1 MQFPDFTGEAEG
13 EYDFN
18 NCVRAGVSPRQVSPL
33 VRTMSIPIPTR
44 VREHAAWC
52 SVTLCFY
59 LSKAKGLQV
68 YDVWNKVIKH
78 VQDKIG
84 YVRSGARTENRTT
97 ITITS
102 NIDVFA
108 QDMELYDLQANLEEL
123 TQCRVHIDHVITI
136 N

>member
-1 MQFPDFTGEAEG
+1 MQFPSGEAEG
-13 EYDFN
+13 EYEFN
-18 NCVRAGVSPRQVSPL
+18 NCVRVGVSPL

-44 VREHAAWC
+44 VRERPAWC
-52 SVTLCFY
+52 SVSLCIY
-59 LSKAKGLQV
+59 ISKAKGLRI
-68 YDVWNKVIKH
+68 YDVWDKVIKH
-78 VQDKIG
+78 VHSKIG

-102 NIDVFA
+102 KIDVFK
-108 QDMELYDLQANLEEL
+108 DMELCELQVELEEQ

>member
-1 MQFPDFTGEAEG
+1 MQFPSGEAEG

-18 NCVRAGVSPRQVSPL
+18 NCVRAGVSPRRVSPL

-44 VREHAAWC
+44 VRERPAWC
-52 SVTLCFY
+52 SVSLCIY
-59 LSKAKGLQV
+59 LSKAKGLRV
-68 YDVWNKVIKH
+68 YDVWDKVIKH
-78 VQDKIG
+78 VHSKIG
-84 YVRSGARTENRTT
+84 YVT

-102 NIDVFA
+102 KIDVFK
-108 QDMELYDLQANLEEL
+108 DMELCDLQAELEEQ